1 MEFSL
6 AELIED
12 SMKVENV
19 DKRKVIKILTDYIKS
34 GCDEKEI
41 YECVYKE
48 VYKDTLLPEMCEEW
62 ISMMGNEEH
71 SGAKWNLEETN
82 AVARRLDYNFAE
94 KPYSPEEFRLM
105 MTKEYYAHSIPLK
118 RSGVNLEPSG
128 WGRIADYY
136 FITDD
141 KAKCDL
147 VDKFFC
153 LFK

>member
-62 ISMMGNEEH
+62 ISVMGNEEH
-71 SGAKWNLEETN
+71 SGAKWISVMGNEELEDVN
-82 AVARRLDYNFAE
+82 
-94 KPYSPEEFRLM
+94 PEDFGLNSVR
-105 MTKEYYAHSIPLK
+105 K
-118 RSGVNLEPSG
+118 GVEMFLQDP
-128 WGRIADYY
+128 R
-136 FITDD
+136 F
-141 KAKCDL
+141 
-147 VDKFFC
+147 
-153 LFK
+153 